1 MSEFGEEDKRQE
13 VGCGRMLPSLSLPA
27 SQPPAPCDLQ
37 AAGVRPSSSCLNP
50 RIRIPRQLPI
60 ARVCA
65 DASWSL

>member
-13 VGCGRMLPSLSLPA
+13 VGCGRMLPS
-27 SQPPAPCDLQ
+27 QTAPCDPQ
-37 AAGVRPSSSCLNP
+37 AAGVRPSPSCLNP

>member
-37 AAGVRPSSSCLNP
+37 AALFILPESSHPHPSTTANC
-50 RIRIPRQLPI
+50 
-60 ARVCA
+60 ACVCRR
-65 DASWSL
+65 